1 MLKRKINLQLPV
13 IRHVFLTSLEEFTQ
27 VVLDQQGASK
37 DAHDL
42 EYGPAQLE
50 VVLNDCDET
59 VGDDCDVDLYA
70 HRILGLSPEFFDT
83 EMLFDPFEEEFH
95 LPAVSVKQCNILGGK
110 VKVVCVVN
118 KGTPKVCGIV
128 NDSPKFG
135 RIVVEVPLSC
145 EPDGLVKKHAIQSV
159 EYVHSREHLIF
170 RLTFLPY
177 DEECT
182 AQMDGEQAGEVK
194 VAPVEDIT
202 GQGLVSDDIHELG
215 VVLFGRGDSV
225 KYRYFSD
232 DVNLGVDFDAGLCAA
247 EVRPKEKRHAEVD
260 CGGVNGIKPSVQLEF
275 LRETSFLCKRNHIRS
290 ELLEDTRVADRVGLG
305 YGVPAGRYF
314 TETEMVRSF
323 SMSGSYIGEFPEA
336 SATNQ
341 LPEHEREQMI
351 PVGESPFLR
360 LVDIFRHDSS
370 ELPLRQKQCD
380 LSEDILSDIHFRT
393 CFDSGTKM
401 QISSLGQGV
410 LFLSNCA

>member
-1 MLKRKINLQLPV
+1 MLIRKINLQLSV
-13 IRHVFLTSLEEFTQ
+13 IRCVLLPLLEELTQ
-27 VVLDQQGASK
+27 VVLDQQGAPK

-42 EYGPAQLE
+42 EDGPAQLE
-50 VVLNDCDET
+50 VVLNDCNEA

-70 HRILGLSPEFFDT
+70 HRILGLSPELFDT
-83 EMLFDPFEEEFH
+83 EMLFDPFEEQFH
-95 LPAVSVKQCNILGGK
+95 LPAVSVEQCDILGGK
-110 VKVVCVVN
+110 VKVVGVVN
-118 KGTPKVCGIV
+118 KGTSKVCGIV

-145 EPDGLVKKHAIQSV
+145 EPNGLVKKHAVQSIKNL
-159 EYVHSREHLIF
+159 HSREHLVF
-170 RLTFLPY
+170 GLTFLPY
-177 DEECT
+177 DEKRT
-182 AQMDGEQAGEVK
+182 AQMDGEQTGKVEIASVK
-194 VAPVEDIT
+194 DIT
-202 GQGLVSDDIHELG
+202 GQRFVNDDIHELG
-215 VVLFGRGDSV
+215 AVRFGRGDSV
-225 KYRYFSD
+225 EYRYFGD
-232 DVNLGVDFDAGLCAA
+232 DVNLGVDFDAGLGAT
-247 EVRPKEKRHAEVD
+247 EVRPKEKRHAKVD
-260 CGGVNGIKPSVQLEF
+260 CGGVNSIKPSMQLEL
-275 LRETSFLCKRNHIRS
+275 LRETSFLRKGGHIRS
-290 ELLEDTRVADRVGLG
+290 ELLEDTWVANRVCLG
-305 YGVPAGRYF
+305 YGVPACRCF

-323 SMSGSYIGEFPEA
+323 SMSGGYIGELPEA

-341 LPEHEREQMI
+341 LPKHEREQMI

-410 LFLSNCA
+410 LYLSNCA